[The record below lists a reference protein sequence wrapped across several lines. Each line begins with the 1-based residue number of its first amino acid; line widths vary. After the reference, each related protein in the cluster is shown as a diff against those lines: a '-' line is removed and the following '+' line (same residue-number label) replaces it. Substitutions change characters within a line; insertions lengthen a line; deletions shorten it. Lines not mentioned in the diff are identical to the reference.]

1 MVRKFQRQVAEYQ
14 QNLQMEM
21 EERVKIQV
29 ASRSLSS
36 PVSVFLH
43 RKRALSQTART
54 ASEIIFLI
62 SDGAGF

>member
-43 RKRALSQTART
+43 RKRALSQTRT

>member
-1 MVRKFQRQVAEYQ
+1 MAEYQ

-21 EERVKIQV
+21 EQRQKMQV
-29 ASRSLSS
+29 ATRSLSS

>member
-1 MVRKFQRQVAEYQ
+1 MVTKFQGQVAEYQ

-21 EERVKIQV
+21 EQRQKMQV
-29 ASRSLSS
+29 ATRSLSS
-36 PVSVFLH
+36 PVSVFLY
-43 RKRALSQTART
+43 RKRALSQTRT